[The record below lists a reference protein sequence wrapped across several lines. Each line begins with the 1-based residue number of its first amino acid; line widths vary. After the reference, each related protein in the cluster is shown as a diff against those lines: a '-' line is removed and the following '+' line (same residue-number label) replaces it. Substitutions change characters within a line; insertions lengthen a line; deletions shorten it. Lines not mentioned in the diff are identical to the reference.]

1 MRTSSCIELTPITYA
16 TNIQVSNAHIGI
28 SIEFVA
34 KSIIS
39 RIVIPPKVALSQT
52 LYPKIGGIPN
62 KKEPIPAQIVVLFLS
77 QPKRS
82 QSEETIASIIE
93 MEEVSL
99 PDKIDYVANTV
110 RKKKK
115 CSFKQLL
122 EKSKSKVEVIVSF
135 LAVLELIKIGEI
147 EVHQEKTFGDIY
159 IDSIV

>member
-93 MEEVSL
+93 MEEVSAASRTSM
-99 PDKIDYVANTV
+99 KIH
-110 RKKKK
+110 
-115 CSFKQLL
+115 
-122 EKSKSKVEVIVSF
+122 F
-135 LAVLELIKIGEI
+135 L
-147 EVHQEKTFGDIY
+147 
-159 IDSIV
+159 

>member
-93 MEEVSL
+93 V
-99 PDKIDYVANTV
+99 
-110 RKKKK
+110 
-115 CSFKQLL
+115 
-122 EKSKSKVEVIVSF
+122 
-135 LAVLELIKIGEI
+135 
-147 EVHQEKTFGDIY
+147 
-159 IDSIV
+159 

>member
-34 KSIIS
+34 KSIKS

-62 KKEPIPAQIVVLFLS
+62 RKEPIPAQIVVLFLS

-93 MEEVSL
+93 MEEVSAASRTSM
-99 PDKIDYVANTV
+99 KTSYNRCHTHA
-110 RKKKK
+110 
-115 CSFKQLL
+115 FKYLWQCH
-122 EKSKSKVEVIVSF
+122 KHK
-135 LAVLELIKIGEI
+135 AW
-147 EVHQEKTFGDIY
+147 TFAQ
-159 IDSIV
+159 STLVTA